1 MDESADTTT
10 TTSYTTTE
18 ATDDYDDDDYYND
31 LYESYEDDY
40 DPSESSNSESST
52 YRTDFD
58 RSTTETYDHDNE
70 NPYTRF
76 GHRFFFTSKLVSFLN
91 YIGDLLNEAR
101 NNDNRRAYEKIY
113 HH

>member
-10 TTSYTTTE
+10 YSYTSSTE
-18 ATDDYDDDDYYND
+18 PTDDYNNDDYYND

-58 RSTTETYDHDNE
+58 RSTTETNDRYDE
-70 NPYTRF
+70 NPYTRL
-76 GHRFFFTSKLVSFLN
+76 GHRIFLCAESRCV
-91 YIGDLLNEAR
+91 LE
-101 NNDNRRAYEKIY
+101 
-113 HH
+113 

>member
-1 MDESADTTT
+1 MDESADTTRT
-10 TTSYTTTE
+10 LYTTTE
-18 ATDDYDDDDYYND
+18 GTDNYNDDDYYND

-58 RSTTETYDHDNE
+58 RSTTETYDRDNE

-76 GHRFFFTSKLVSFLN
+76 GQRFFFTLK
-91 YIGDLLNEAR
+91 
-101 NNDNRRAYEKIY
+101 
-113 HH
+113 